1 MSLGV
6 DSSTGVS
13 IYACRVIHVR
23 GGECRCPVRVTRW
36 PCVGV
41 REGRME
47 HISIHHLGLKLPAP
61 TWKPSAGLLQE
72 GLLYCNADPP
82 LT

>member
-1 MSLGV
+1 M
-6 DSSTGVS
+6 
-13 IYACRVIHVR
+13 
-23 GGECRCPVRVTRW
+23 
-36 PCVGV
+36 GV

-47 HISIHHLGLKLPAP
+47 HISIYHLGLKLPAP

-82 LT
+82 LTCTQAALLPDSHSRCLHDSSTTTE